1 MNIKNIAQVALVF
14 FFNMGGLEKV
24 LQSANAHKSPLRRFQ
39 KGKSTILKA
48 FGSSGSSGETFLA
61 WYKGLGTIRYE

>member
-1 MNIKNIAQVALVF
+1 MNIENIAQVALVF
-14 FFNMGGLEKV
+14 FLYMGGLEKV
-24 LQSANAHKSPLRRFQ
+24 LQSANALKSSAPLP
-39 KGKSTILKA
+39 KEKILKA